1 MIRESF
7 HDWVHY
13 STKPIQASFSQGDL
27 YQSSPS
33 LISQH
38 LSHWAQGQSL
48 HDRKYDRECS

>member
-1 MIRESF
+1 MIRESS

-33 LISQH
+33 LISRH